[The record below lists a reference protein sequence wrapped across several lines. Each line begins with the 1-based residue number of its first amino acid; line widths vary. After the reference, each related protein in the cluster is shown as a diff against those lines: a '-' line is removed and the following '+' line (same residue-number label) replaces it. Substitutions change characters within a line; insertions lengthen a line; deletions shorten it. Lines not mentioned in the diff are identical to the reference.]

1 MLFYKANLD
10 MKGFH
15 QEVVRVVL
23 LDSQLRCI
31 TKVEISKGTV
41 NASFTCPREIF
52 RPPITHSSFG
62 FALVHNHPS
71 GSVSPSDA
79 DLRLTKRIASGARI
93 LQIKFLDHVI
103 VGQALA
109 GRPPGLLQF
118 PGSRTFVTP
127 EQKQSKAVDIKRFG
141 RPEENGS
148 FQGNSCLS
156 TRAATPNPGGSVIRI
171 SRGRSGPACRR

>member
-1 MLFYKANLD
+1 MAGLFFVEAGEKTALT
-10 MKGFH
+10 FP
-15 QEVVRVVL
+15 RVVL

-31 TKVEISKGTV
+31 TKVDIAKGTV
-41 NASFTCPREIF
+41 NESVAYPREIL

-103 VGQALA
+103 VGQPIGGPGYFSFQEA
-109 GRPPGLLQF
+109 GLL
-118 PGSRTFVTP
+118 
-127 EQKQSKAVDIKRFG
+127 
-141 RPEENGS
+141 
-148 FQGNSCLS
+148 
-156 TRAATPNPGGSVIRI
+156 
-171 SRGRSGPACRR
+171 